1 MSVEFA
7 DDLFANVELDTGE
20 DGKKT
25 LRFYSTA
32 RGRVDLVVSDD
43 VLRSLRT
50 VLQDHFDEPG

>member
-7 DDLFANVELDTGE
+7 DDLIANVELDTGE

-50 VLQDHFDEPG
+50 VLQDHLD